1 MNGMKGNAKERIY
14 NLCGV
19 VVSFANPCN
28 PYDNVRNV
36 FLFLFLLL
44 LLLFDSLLI
53 SRQLIIMK
61 DKKKTS
67 K

>member
-1 MNGMKGNAKERIY
+1 MLEERIH

-28 PYDNVRNV
+28 PYDNVHNV
-36 FLFLFLLL
+36 FLFLLL